1 MEQVSNEKLLRKSLG
16 AMLIEAN
23 LVSSLEWE
31 NAAGLHQGDG
41 YSVGQILVDNK
52 SISSQQLAVFTS
64 LQSGM
69 PFIGLKRQKFD
80 TELLSRIPERI
91 ARQYQA
97 IPLEIKGETLVMAM
111 ADPKNVEAIKDLE
124 ILTRL
129 KIEPMLSIL
138 QDILEAIDSNYRAS
152 AEIEKQLSQIPV
164 HSQRSFSQETRVS
177 AEAVAGA
184 PVVRALDLLIA
195 QAVRDRAS
203 DLHLEPQE
211 DRLRVRNRIDGI
223 LHEIM
228 SLPLNVYP
236 SMISRIKIMAGMNI
250 AERRRPQDGQ
260 ITFHIGEKEI
270 DIRAAISNTV
280 HGEMAVLR
288 LLDKTFAFRPLPQ
301 LGFLPDSLE
310 KYRRMLKSPFGMILI
325 SGPTGSGKTTTLYA
339 SVNQLDSVATNIL
352 TIEDPVEY
360 RFKNISQMQ
369 VNPGAGF
376 TFASGLR
383 ASMRLDPDTIL
394 VGEIRDSET
403 AQIAVQAALTGHL
416 VMSSVHANDT
426 AGVIFRLLD
435 LGIEPF
441 LIASALIGI
450 VAQRMVRCI
459 CPRCGRLIKTTS
471 DEYLAYEREMGEAR
485 QEFLYGSGCNFCANT
500 GYQGRTGIYEVMII
514 TEEIRR
520 LILSGASKDEIHATS
535 VKEGL
540 VSLWRDGM
548 IKIGMGI
555 TTPFEVIR
563 NVFSVA

>member
-184 PVVRALDLLIA
+184 PIVRALDLLIA

-223 LHEIM
+223 LHEVM

-426 AGVIFRLLD
+426 AGVIFRLID

-441 LIASALIGI
+441 LIASALVGI

-459 CPRCGRLIKTTS
+459 CPRCARLIQTTA

-520 LILSGASKDEIHATS
+520 LILSGGGKDEIHATS